1 MTEFA
6 QDTLKP
12 NIDNPAAPRVLHW
25 LPGLFLLATVLIG
38 GVAAVTS
45 KGTRTYPTGQDVVTG
60 KAAHAYETGLDAGVP
75 FRDPAVTLWGTVN
88 YRLFDEARE
97 GAVVGTDGWLYTT
110 EEFQTSPKDAAE
122 IAGKLT
128 YIRQVRD
135 ELKAQGS
142 QLIVALLPAKV
153 RVYPEHL
160 GSHRVP
166 KVKAGQYQAFRKN
179 VEALGVPAP
188 DLSAVLTAA
197 KTQGDVFVR
206 TDTHWTPLGAKVVA
220 EQLAVTVHDRL
231 PTLELPAATFQTK
244 PSNTATPGDLLRYL
258 PLPKGTGPQA
268 PKVQVTITTK
278 LGDGG
283 SLLGDEPVAV
293 TLVGTSYSAIK
304 TWNFD
309 GALKQALGT
318 DVLNVADEGQGPIVP
333 MRVYL
338 ESQTLKD
345 NPPKLV
351 VWEIPERFLRVE
363 YK

>member
-6 QDTLKP
+6 QNTMKA
-12 NIDNPAAPRVLHW
+12 NIDNPAVPQVLHW

-38 GVAAVTS
+38 GVAAITS
-45 KGTRTYPTGQDVVTG
+45 KGSRTFPTGQDVVTG

-75 FRDPAVTLWGTVN
+75 FRDPAVTLWGTTN

-97 GAVVGTDGWLYTT
+97 GALVGTDGWLYTT
-110 EEFQTSPKDAAE
+110 EEFQTSPSDAAE
-122 IAGKLT
+122 IAGKLA

-142 QLIVALLPAKV
+142 RLIVALLPAKV

-166 KVKAGQYQAFRKN
+166 VVKTEQYQAFRKN

-188 DLSAVLTAA
+188 DLSAGLTAA

-206 TDTHWTPLGAKVVA
+206 TDTHWTPLGAKIVA
-220 EQLAVTVHDRL
+220 EHLARTIGEKM
-231 PTLELPAATFQTK
+231 PALELPAATFQTK
-244 PSNTATPGDLLRYL
+244 PSTTATPGDLLRYL

-268 PKVQVTITTK
+268 PQIQATTTTK

-283 SLLGDEPVAV
+283 GLLGDEPVAV

-304 TWNFD
+304 TWNFE
-309 GALKQALGT
+309 GVLKQALGA

-333 MRVYL
+333 MRTYL
-338 ESQTLKD
+338 KSQMLKD
-345 NPPKLV
+345 SPPKLV
-351 VWEIPERFLRVE
+351 VWEIPERFLRFE